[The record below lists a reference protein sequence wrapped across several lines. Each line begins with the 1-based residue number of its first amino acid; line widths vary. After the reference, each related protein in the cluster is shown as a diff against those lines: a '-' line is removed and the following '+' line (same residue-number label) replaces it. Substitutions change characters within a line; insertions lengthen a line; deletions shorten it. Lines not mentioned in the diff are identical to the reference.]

1 LTEAPP
7 HRTGAGPILVAF
19 AALAAVLLV
28 ACEEPRASI
37 RPSPSLIEIDFSP
50 PPTPGPELTDE
61 PTIEPTF
68 VALPVGWDN
77 TFCGVLADAVVAQ
90 ELVIDIERAVDEE
103 AFRDA
108 RGLARDLRDITADAT
123 TLLAELPAWDPAA
136 DATQRIAALIDLG
149 ARAGEQYGIAFT
161 EDSTSALRR
170 ARNLRRDMS
179 RATPAANEALAGLTD
194 LGIACEGTPMQLETF

>member
-1 LTEAPP
+1 MKGTRP
-7 HRTGAGPILVAF
+7 HRTLTGPMFVAF
-19 AALAAVLLV
+19 AVLAALLLV

-50 PPTPGPELTDE
+50 PPTPGPEVTDA

-68 VALPVGWDN
+68 VAIPVGWDN
-77 TFCGVLADAVVAQ
+77 SFCGVLADAVIAQ
-90 ELVIDIERAVDEE
+90 ELVIDIQRALDEE
-103 AFRDA
+103 AVRDA
-108 RGLARDLRDITADAT
+108 RGLARELRDITAEAT
-123 TLLAELPAWDPAA
+123 TLLAALPAWDPAA

-161 EDSTSALRR
+161 EESASALRR
-170 ARNLRRDMS
+170 AHNLRRDMA

-194 LGIACEGTPMQLETF
+194 LGIVCEGTPMQLETF